1 MVERAIPVPAM
12 EASADPSEIFCCV
25 FILFTINFCLWTGL
39 A

>member
-1 MVERAIPVPAM
+1 MAERAMPVPAM

-25 FILFTINFCLWTGL
+25 FI